1 MEIAMNNTDPN
12 RFPLKWFQPRP
23 GWRRTCCRCNFFIF
37 GESFLVDES
46 GVDSIDLV
54 DFWIYTYIYIYML
67 YTYIYIFQ
75 IDLYS
80 QDITSIDNNL
90 DFIESICK
98 VPFWVTSDITIILPE
113 THTQT
118 LSNCQPA
125 KHCSCKYLSNL
136 SGFLRESW
144 MLATQHF
151 IILAGDPTPECE
163 DVSTQCTVAIHPK
176 AKQNS
181 KWSNK
186 FQRISHHSNSK
197 TFRNHSPRSREG
209 SRPHRGSGHRP
220 LCTQIWQLRSN
231 GSK

>member
-23 GWRRTCCRCNFFIF
+23 GLRRTCCRYNFHFWRVFLLMKVCWFNRF
-37 GESFLVDES
+37 GLTSE
-46 GVDSIDLV
+46 
-54 DFWIYTYIYIYML
+54 YIYIYIC
-67 YTYIYIFQ
+67 YIRIYIFQ

-144 MLATQHF
+144 MLDH
-151 IILAGDPTPECE
+151 PTFHHIGRW
-163 DVSTQCTVAIHPK
+163 SHPGMLRCQYPMYCGK
-176 AKQNS
+176 PS
-181 KWSNK
+181 KSQTK
-186 FQRISHHSNSK
+186 FQMKQQIPMDFSSFQLENLQESFTK
-197 TFRNHSPRSREG
+197 EPRR
-209 SRPHRGSGHRP
+209 
-220 LCTQIWQLRSN
+220 Q
-231 GSK
+231 